1 LDDARYRP
9 DIAEQ
14 AHQTVPLNQQRA
26 SFVKSLPHLRDR
38 TRAHLELLSVHRRIG
53 DMRQGH
59 STNLVH
65 LLVKGVESIRADG
78 GRLLK
83 DGKIQSTALA
93 SDREGLSGDEKIYMA
108 SSK

>member
-1 LDDARYRP
+1 
-9 DIAEQ
+9 
-14 AHQTVPLNQQRA
+14 
-26 SFVKSLPHLRDR
+26 
-38 TRAHLELLSVHRRIG
+38 
-53 DMRQGH
+53 MRQGH
-59 STNLVH
+59 STNLIH
-65 LLVKGVESIRADG
+65 LLVEGVESIRADG